1 MCDEAM
7 FSFRRECPV
16 CSTRVTDWSTRCPKC
31 RYHPDCD
38 PQPYNRAQDDV
49 AMVVRY
55 RRPEPRRAHKTAG
68 DGSPW
73 RRLVST
79 WLRRPTAV

>member
-1 MCDEAM
+1 M
-7 FSFRRECPV
+7 FSSRQECPV
-16 CSTRVTDWSTRCPKC
+16 CSTRVTDWSARCPKC

-49 AMVVRY
+49 AMIARY
-55 RRPEPRRAHKTAG
+55 PRLPHEPSHVG
-68 DGSPW
+68 NGSTW

-79 WLRRPTAV
+79 WLRRPGVA